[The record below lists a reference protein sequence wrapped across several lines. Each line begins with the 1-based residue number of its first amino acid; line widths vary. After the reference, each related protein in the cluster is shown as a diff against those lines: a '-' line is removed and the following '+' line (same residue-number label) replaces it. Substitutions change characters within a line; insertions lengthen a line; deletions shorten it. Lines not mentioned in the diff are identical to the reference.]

1 MNYLPLA
8 VCALGLLVALAA
20 VAGRFIGP
28 PEVHILAYTFSAS
41 SLLLVANTL
50 LLLGIFLN
58 LLSKK

>member
-1 MNYLPLA
+1 MKYLALA

-28 PEVHILAYTFSAS
+28 PEVHLLGYTFRAS
-41 SLLLVANTL
+41 GLLLVANTL
-50 LLLGIFLN
+50 LLLGISVN